1 MNIPHN
7 YHPFCQACFFTN
19 QRKTTGHS
27 VARTAP
33 PGGGIDR
40 HTTPDQQLC
49 PNVQPT
55 SLQYTTTATATA
67 TATTP
72 SALHR

>member
-19 QRKTTGHS
+19 QRKNDGAFGCSHS
-27 VARTAP
+27 ST
-33 PGGGIDR
+33 GGGIDR